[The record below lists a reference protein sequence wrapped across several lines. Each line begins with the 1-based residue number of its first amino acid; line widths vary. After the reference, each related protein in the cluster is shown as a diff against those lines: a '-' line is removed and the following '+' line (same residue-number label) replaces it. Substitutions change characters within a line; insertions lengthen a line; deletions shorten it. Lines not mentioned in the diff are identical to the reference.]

1 MTTIGLVSPGAMGS
15 ALAMRLRQTGA
26 RVVATVEGRS
36 QRTLRLAEQAGLDL
50 FPTLDRVV
58 SAADIVFSV
67 VPPGS
72 AKAVAAD
79 IGAAAL
85 RTGSRPL
92 VVDLNAVSPGTVS
105 LIDAALQAQG
115 LELVDGSISGA
126 PPVGGVDTRIY
137 LSGPRAEQVGAMRIP
152 GVDLRVVGDRVG
164 LASAVKMSTASIY
177 KGRIALLF
185 HALLSAK
192 RYGVLEPVLDDLE
205 DAFPA
210 IERRGGLTL
219 ALAAAKSP
227 RYVAEMREIAMSQAA
242 AGLSPDLFEGIG
254 RVYASIAGSP
264 LTAANPEDVDGEIDL
279 EALLVVLAS
288 WMDYDSASPP

>member
-15 ALAMRLRQTGA
+15 ALAVRLRQTGA

-58 SAADIVFSV
+58 AAADIVFSV

-105 LIDAALQAQG
+105 LIDAGLQAQG

-126 PPVGGVDTRIY
+126 PPVGEVDTRIY
-137 LSGPRAEQVGAMRIP
+137 LSGPRAEQVGEMRIP

-164 LASAVKMSTASIY
+164 LASAVKMSTASVY

-192 RYGVLEPVLDDLE
+192 RYGVLEPVLDDLQ
-205 DAFPA
+205 DAFPG
-210 IERRGGLTL
+210 IERRGGRTL

-242 AGLSPDLFEGIG
+242 AGLSPTLFEGIG